1 MSVRWYPYSDSDS
14 GDSDAAV
21 GPLRLLV
28 WEGLAAWRWVVQGGA
43 VASDPGGTACA
54 SAEARA
60 LAENAARAMLD
71 SWRAELGEVTV

>member
-28 WEGLAAWRWVVQGGA
+28 WEGLAAWRWVVRGG
-43 VASDPGGTACA
+43 DGDTGGTACDE
-54 SAEARA
+54 AEARA

-71 SWRAELGEVTV
+71 SWRAELGEVA